1 MTMRIRSWIAAAVGA
16 AMLAGCAVQDVHR
29 PDALATDTE
38 WALLPMVNYAQTPQ
52 AGQRAEAILST
63 LLHKHGVGHLRR
75 YPAQRD
81 GGLPELND
89 EHRLD
94 TAMAWARDAGML
106 YGVRGSVEEWQYKT
120 GLDGEPVVGLT
131 VQVVDVPS
139 GRVLW
144 SASGARS
151 GWGYGT
157 LSGTAQE
164 LLRDLVAELPLR
176 R

>member
-1 MTMRIRSWIAAAVGA
+1 MTMTIRNWTAVALGA

-29 PDALATDTE
+29 PDALPTDTE

-63 LLHKHGVGHLRR
+63 LLHKHGVGQLRR
-75 YPAQRD
+75 YPAQTA
-81 GGLPELND
+81 GGLPDLDD
-89 EHRLD
+89 ERRLEK
-94 TAMAWARDAGML
+94 AMAWARDEGIS

-120 GLDGEPVVGLT
+120 GLDGEPAVGLT
-131 VQVVDVPS
+131 VQVVDVAS
-139 GRVLW
+139 GRILW

-176 R
+176 K